1 MSEPSEIIVDPVV
14 SNSTSVNG
22 DLEGFDMNEFSI
34 SPVGQTAAVRKVIL
48 QVPVKKPNKQKF
60 FKVLPGSEWEACVSV
75 IEIKE
80 DNEFYIVKAN
90 VIPYVQ
96 AETKL
101 VRLHLAYYMDGTPFL
116 IPVPLPDADGKWN
129 SWHRSLDSAV
139 KSATKKWVR
148 AIADKASGGYILMEA
163 IQNYP
168 EPKLPEE
175 MKLVN
180 YIEIA
185 FRGRIIGD
193 PEHPLVMQLYG
204 KSVVG

>member
-1 MSEPSEIIVDPVV
+1 MSEIVEGVKQ
-14 SNSTSVNG
+14 NSDVN
-22 DLEGFDMNEFSI
+22 DSLEDFNLNEFTV
-34 SPVGQTAAVRKVIL
+34 SPIGQTAAVRKVIL

-60 FKVLPGSEWEACVSV
+60 FKVLSGSEWETCVSV
-75 IEIKE
+75 IEMKE
-80 DNEFYIVKAN
+80 DNEFYIVKASA
-90 VIPYVQ
+90 IPYVQ
-96 AETKL
+96 SETKL

-129 SWHRSLDSAV
+129 SWNRSLDAAV
-139 KSATKKWVR
+139 KAGTNKWVR

-168 EPKLPEE
+168 DPKLPEE
-175 MKLVN
+175 MKMSN

-185 FRGRIIGD
+185 FRGRIIGNPD
-193 PEHPLVMQLYG
+193 HPLIMQLAG